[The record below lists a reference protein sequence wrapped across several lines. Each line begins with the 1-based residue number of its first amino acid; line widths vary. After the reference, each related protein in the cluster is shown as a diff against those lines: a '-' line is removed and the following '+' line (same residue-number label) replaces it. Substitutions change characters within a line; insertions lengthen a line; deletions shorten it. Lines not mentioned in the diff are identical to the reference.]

1 MTFLCKDCWMA
12 QETAKLL
19 ARCKICDANSGIRR
33 LDPASE
39 IAATARNA
47 SDERAELVCAIH
59 RSEPLDLFCGMC
71 KQPLSSR
78 ALLGDCS
85 VVAVLGDVGSGKT
98 SLLWVLRE
106 RLRSSNGLPVKIR
119 QPLGNTDQQLDDAI
133 ADVFTG
139 GQARATTSTDAV
151 VRNYA
156 WELVTTMRPRQ
167 SALMAFHDA
176 AGEVWRGLETLSRD
190 GNPRFYRYLDLVGA
204 VIFLIDGQR
213 LKETLDGTGRH
224 ARPQADAAAA
234 QEIKILDAMDRR
246 ITARGGEI
254 PVAVTI
260 SKADVLWDDD
270 RWSAFRPGSGAS
282 RETMQQTVRDLLTA
296 SGRVDML
303 EGLESTFSPAAY
315 FALSAFGRDVAAG
328 ERLSPDDIE
337 PVRVE
342 EPLLSLITVE

>member
-1 MTFLCKDCWMA
+1 MA
-12 QETAKLL
+12 QEMPMLL
-19 ARCKICDANSGIRR
+19 ARCNICDANSGIRR

-78 ALLGDCS
+78 ALLGDRS
-85 VVAVLGDVGSGKT
+85 VVAILGDVGSGKT

-106 RLRSSNGLPVKIR
+106 RLRSPNGIPIKIR

-133 ADVFTG
+133 RDLFTTG
-139 GQARATTSTDAV
+139 RAGATAVSDAV

-156 WELVTTMRPRQ
+156 WELVTTTRPRQ

-176 AGEVWRGLETLSRD
+176 GGEMWRKLEQLPRET
-190 GNPRFYRYLDLVGA
+190 NPHFYRYLDLVRG

-213 LKETLDGTGRH
+213 LAETLDGTER
-224 ARPQADAAAA
+224 RCPQADAAAE
-234 QEIKILDAMDRR
+234 QELAILDAIDRR
-246 ITARGGEI
+246 VTARGSEM

-260 SKADVLWDDD
+260 SKADLLWGDE
-270 RWSAFRPGSGAS
+270 RWRAFHPESGAS
-282 RETMQQTVRDLLTA
+282 PETIAEAVQKLLTA
-296 SGRVDML
+296 SGRGDML
-303 EGLESTFSPAAY
+303 DGFESTFSAVRY
-315 FALSAFGRDVAAG
+315 FALSAFGREVAAG
-328 ERLSPDDIE
+328 EPLSADDIE

-342 EPLLSLITVE
+342 EPLLSFIIE